1 MLKSIRLL
9 DDREIP
15 PMPDKYRFS
24 FEITDTDFCALVRA
38 NSYWEAVIQE
48 YEKRNLNVAKNLV
61 LTYKIVMELC
71 NKAWSKT
78 EYYDFMM
85 AKSNGKYDKEIEKY
99 MLLC

>member
-1 MLKSIRLL
+1 MLKSIKLL

-15 PMPDKYRFS
+15 PTPDKYRFS

-61 LTYKIVMELC
+61 LLHKYIIQRNPIYLTDKLYK
-71 NKAWSKT
+71 
-78 EYYDFMM
+78 YMM